1 MVKTQEEET
10 LQVQEALLV
19 RERVHLDLMIQSPA
33 LHSRDS
39 GTLLLGSATH
49 QPEIASPDS
58 TPSTIVKLA
67 PSPRDSHGLI
77 PLTAPKTLVELPF
90 PGLTQSTVQETSVEL
105 RNFRGLIPSTV
116 AETLVVL
123 RFRDSTR

>member
-1 MVKTQEEET
+1 MVKTQEEQI

-19 RERVHLDLMIQSPA
+19 RERAPLDLMIQSPA
-33 LHSRDS
+33 LHFRDS

-49 QPEIASPDS
+49 QPEIASPDL

-67 PSPRDSHGLI
+67 LSQRGSHGLI
-77 PLTAPKTLVELPF
+77 PSTAPKTLVELLS
-90 PGLTQSTVQETSVEL
+90 PGSTQSTVQETSVEL

-123 RFRDSTR
+123 RFRDLTR